1 MRQYIIRRLLQM
13 IPILLG
19 VTLIIFLIYQATP
32 GDIVTDMKRENPKM
46 SVQKEQ
52 QLRHIHHLDKPVLVQ
67 YGYWLKDAVR
77 MEFGTSTKYK
87 VPVKHVINQYVWNTF
102 LLAILVNIVSL
113 FFSVIIG
120 VVSAVKQYSG
130 FDMGF
135 TFLAFAGFSI
145 PSFFIGLLM
154 IKAFSLDL
162 KWFPTAGMVTTG
174 SNYTGL
180 AHVGDVM
187 YHMFLPFIT
196 LTILSIGGTMRYA
209 RTSMLEVVKQDYI
222 RTARSKGLS
231 EKVVIYRHAL
241 KNALIPIVTLLGFS
255 LSGLFAGSMITEQVF
270 TWPGIGKIALAC
282 ITARDYNV
290 VMAYTVLIA
299 FLTLIGNLIA
309 DILYAVV
316 DPRIR
321 LS

>member
-1 MRQYIIRRLLQM
+1 MKQYIIRRLLQM

-32 GDIVTDMKRENPKM
+32 GDIVSDMKRDNPKM

-52 QLRHIHHLDKPVLVQ
+52 QLRHLYHLDKPVLVQ
-67 YGYWLKDAVR
+67 YGYWLKDAMR
-77 MEFGTSTKYK
+77 MEFGTSTKFK
-87 VPVKHVINQYVWNTF
+87 VPVKHIINEYIWNSF
-102 LLAILVNIVSL
+102 LLAIFVSIVSMIL
-113 FFSVIIG
+113 AVIIG
-120 VVSAVKQYSG
+120 VVSAVKQYSV
-130 FDMGF
+130 FDMVF
-135 TFLAFAGFSI
+135 TVLAFAGFSI
-145 PSFFIGLLM
+145 PSFFIGLLL

-162 KWFPTAGMVTTG
+162 KIFPTAGMITTG
-174 SNYTGL
+174 SNYTGWRHF
-180 AHVGDVM
+180 ADVA

-196 LTILSIGGTMRYA
+196 LTIISIGGTMRYA

-241 KNALIPIVTLLGFS
+241 KNALIPIVTLIGFS

-270 TWPGIGKIALAC
+270 TWPGIGKIALDC
-282 ITARDYNV
+282 INARDYNV
-290 VMAYTVLIA
+290 VMAYTVLMA